1 MIPTFATGLLL
12 SVGKKAIMR
21 LLQEQPEFSTLFVS
35 FLLARSIRYEEDLVD
50 QLFNS
55 GELPLDAPDVPVLVE
70 EMVFVGPLSFGLVH
84 RGVRTLD
91 QRVRI
96 VTVLGV
102 DTDPNARAQMDL

>member
-55 GELPLDAPDVPVLVE
+55 GELPLDAPDVPVLAEGV
-70 EMVFVGPLSFGLVH
+70 VFVAPLPLGQIH
-84 RGVRTLD
+84 CGVRILD
-91 QRVRI
+91 EGIRI
-96 VTVLGV
+96 VSVLGV